1 MTTTHAPFFF
11 TEPELISA
19 SEAVLQGDDARHLA
33 TVRRARAGD
42 IIRIGDG
49 EGLVLEARLVSVGA
63 SEVTAEVEREE
74 RFERESPVVT
84 VLQGLAKGSKL
95 EVAVQKL
102 VELGVDEIVIFVSG
116 RSVPRHDERSAQK
129 ALNRWRSVA
138 REAAKQSRRPW
149 LPSVRGPLDLA
160 SAASVMEQSELR
172 LVADPDSSRS
182 LRSALPAGEVRSA
195 ALVVGPEGGLAAH
208 EIEKFVRKGAISVQL
223 GPRILRTETA
233 SLALAAAVMFHGG
246 RLG

>member
-49 EGLVLEARLVSVGA
+49 EGLVLEARLVSVGS

-95 EVAVQKL
+95 EIAVQKL

-116 RSVPRHDERSAQK
+116 RSVPRHDE
-129 ALNRWRSVA
+129 
-138 REAAKQSRRPW
+138 
-149 LPSVRGPLDLA
+149 
-160 SAASVMEQSELR
+160 
-172 LVADPDSSRS
+172 
-182 LRSALPAGEVRSA
+182 
-195 ALVVGPEGGLAAH
+195 
-208 EIEKFVRKGAISVQL
+208 
-223 GPRILRTETA
+223 
-233 SLALAAAVMFHGG
+233 
-246 RLG
+246 